1 MTTQYNQDNP
11 YNPDN
16 LPVAPQ
22 EQSDNLPQ
30 ELTPLTDGEVAAL
43 NRYTDPGALI
53 RRLYTYNWNPDMEL
67 EEVIRMAKQD
77 ESLGVKMR
85 AITFLR
91 KLVTDSMTQSGMIAT
106 LTQSSRDG
114 NMSTTL
120 STKVVAGSL
129 PYYEKIQQMKQV
141 KQSEQEHTDQEETE
155 QEHTEQENI
164 QKGDTNVQTE
174 QEQESTEHAERTES
188 PEDAT
193 HPAAAPQEQS
203 DNLETGLGDHKPP
216 TTAGR
221 SQYPGISVY
230 GPGADP
236 HPEADREE

>member
-1 MTTQYNQDNP
+1 MTTPDNQYNQYNQDN
-11 YNPDN
+11 
-16 LPVAPQ
+16 LPAAPQ
-22 EQSDNLPQ
+22 EQSGNLPQETVLPQ

-43 NRYTDPGALI
+43 NQYTDPGALI

-106 LTQSSRDG
+106 LTQSSKDG

-120 STKVVAGSL
+120 STKMVAGSL

-141 KQSEQEHTDQEETE
+141 EQNEHIEQNEHTAET
-155 QEHTEQENI
+155 

-174 QEQESTEHAERTES
+174 QEEEETTEQEDTTC
-188 PEDAT
+188 DT
-193 HPAAAPQEQS
+193 AAPGEQS

-216 TTAGR
+216 TVAGQ
-221 SQYPGISVY
+221 SQYPGIST
-230 GPGADP
+230 PTSPDP
-236 HPEADREE
+236 DGNPEGGSGQ